1 MLDVSS
7 DFPELSPA
15 DPLTAILRGLRFEGV
30 EYGRCRMAGD
40 WGYLFAAQ
48 EAETR
53 FHFVAQA
60 GCWLRASDGAWIQL
74 RQGDAML
81 VPRGAEHALASAP
94 DVPLQLFPRW
104 ECHRI
109 CDDVFDFQS
118 GSDSDATVLFCG
130 SMRVS
135 LDPLHPLLRMMPEIM
150 RADEMLL
157 KEPAIPH
164 LLEAM
169 NAEMC
174 LSRIGAGGILAR
186 LADVLAAKIIRA
198 WIEHGCGDAT
208 GWIAAMRDPDLGRV
222 IAAVH
227 AAPERDWTVTEL
239 AKLMGASRS
248 GFAAKFAAVVGES
261 PARYVAQVRMHQA
274 RQWLS
279 RDGVRVSEA
288 ARRLGFESEATF
300 SRAFKRIIGAPPVQF
315 RARTTA
321 SATGLPTTTSPGV
334 TARDRAA

>member
-7 DFPELSPA
+7 EIPP
-15 DPLTAILRGLRFEGV
+15 DPLTAILRSLRIEGV

-40 WGYLFAAQ
+40 WGYLFAARA
-48 EAETR
+48 AETR
-53 FHFVAQA
+53 FHFVAEK
-60 GCWLRASDGAWIQL
+60 GCWLRASSGEWVKLA
-74 RQGDAML
+74 QGDAML

-94 DVPLQLFPRW
+94 DVPLQPFPRW
-104 ECHRI
+104 ECRRV

-118 GSDSDATVLFCG
+118 GDDDEATVLFYG

-150 RADEMLL
+150 RAGEMLL

-198 WIEHGCGDAT
+198 WIEHGCGEAT

-222 IAAVH
+222 LAAVH
-227 AAPERDWTVTEL
+227 AAPERDWTVAEL

-248 GFAAKFAAVVGES
+248 GFAAKFAAVVGET

-279 RDGVRVSEA
+279 RDHIRVSEA

-300 SRAFKRIIGAPPVQF
+300 SRAFKRIIGAPPVRF
-315 RARTTA
+315 RTLVAAPLADRHARNQPA
-321 SATGLPTTTSPGV
+321 APSAI
-334 TARDRAA
+334 

>member
-1 MLDVSS
+1 MLDLSS
-7 DFPELSPA
+7 ELPVASPV
-15 DPLTAILRGLRFEGV
+15 DPLTTILRGLRFEGV
-30 EYGRCRMAGD
+30 EYGRCRMSGD
-40 WGYLFAAQ
+40 WGYLFTAQ
-48 EAETR
+48 AAETR
-53 FHFVAQA
+53 FHFVTEK
-60 GCWLRASDGAWIQL
+60 GCWLRASGGNWTRLAP
-74 RQGDAML
+74 GDAIL

-94 DVPLQLFPRW
+94 DVPLRPFPRW
-104 ECHRI
+104 ECRSV

-118 GSDSDATVLFCG
+118 GGDEDATLLFCG

-135 LDPLHPLLRMMPEIM
+135 LDPLHPLLSMMPELM

-198 WIEHGCGDAT
+198 WIEHGCGDGK

-222 IAAVH
+222 LAAVH
-227 AAPERDWTVTEL
+227 ATPERDWTVPEL

-248 GFAAKFAAVVGES
+248 GFAAKFAAVVGET

-279 RDGVRVSEA
+279 RDHIRVSEA

-315 RARTTA
+315 RTKIAATLADRYAWDRSTA
-321 SATGLPTTTSPGV
+321 PSGT
-334 TARDRAA
+334 